1 MKKVESLVRH
11 SFSSEAKI
19 FFDKFS
25 VIVSS
30 ILTSFSETHS
40 YYITQANLIFSSI
53 IGMSFIIFN

>member
-19 FFDKFS
+19 FDKFS

-53 IGMSFIIFN
+53 TGMSFIIFN